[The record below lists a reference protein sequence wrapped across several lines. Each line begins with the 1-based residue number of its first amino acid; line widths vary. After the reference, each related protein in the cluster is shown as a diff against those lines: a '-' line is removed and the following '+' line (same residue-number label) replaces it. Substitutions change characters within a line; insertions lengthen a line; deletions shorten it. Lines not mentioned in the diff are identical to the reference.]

1 MTFEQLWAILRAR
14 WIIAIGAFLV
24 IFGSVAAYTWL
35 TPKSYTAVASVL
47 VDVKSPD
54 PISGGVPAGVMAPSY
69 LMTQIDVLT
78 SARVAQRVV
87 ANLKLTEVPALRE
100 RWLET
105 TKGTGSFEGY
115 LAQLFRSG
123 LDARPSRGSN
133 VINLRYEAADPQF
146 AATIVNAFV
155 QAYLE
160 VSMDL
165 RTDPAKQY
173 GTFFDLNAKQQRE
186 RLEAAQAKLS
196 AFQQRQGLTVTD
208 ERMDVE
214 MARLNNLAGQLVSM
228 ETASADSDSRKNMVS
243 SQQGGNTQEVMN
255 SPLVASLKSE
265 IVRSEATLGQLA
277 TRLGE
282 QHPQVIELKANL
294 DQLRAKL
301 DIEVKRVS
309 NSFALSNT
317 MNQSREAQV
326 NAAVEAQRAK
336 VLKMKQVR
344 DEASMLQRDVE
355 NAQRTYEGVVARL
368 NMTALESQAV
378 LNNVVALEYATAPAI
393 PSSPRVFTNI
403 ALGALVGGVL
413 ALVLVLVVERVDRR
427 LRTTS
432 EIEGVLNLPYM
443 GTVPNFSKQIKSGA
457 SSSKGIL
464 TGPSNLKALSAN

>member
-14 WIIAIGAFLV
+14 WIIAFSAFLV

-35 TPKSYTAVASVL
+35 VPKSYTAVASVL

-69 LMTQIDVLT
+69 LMTQIDVIT

-87 ANLKLTEVPALRE
+87 TNLKLTEVPTLRE
-100 RWLET
+100 RWIET

-133 VINLRYEAADPQF
+133 VINLRYESADPQF
-146 AATIVNAFV
+146 AATVVNAFV

-186 RLEAAQAKLS
+186 RLEAAQGKLS

-214 MARLNNLAGQLVSM
+214 MARLNNLAAQLVSM
-228 ETASADSDSRKNMVS
+228 ETASADSGSRKNMVS

-265 IVRSEATLGQLA
+265 IVRAEATLGQLA

-294 DQLRAKL
+294 DQLRSKL

-326 NAAVEAQRAK
+326 KESVEAQRAR

-344 DEASMLQRDVE
+344 DEAAMLQRDVE
-355 NAQRTYEGVVARL
+355 NAQRTYEGVVSRL
-368 NMTALESQAV
+368 NMTVLESQAV
-378 LNNVVALEYATAPAI
+378 LNNVVALEYATAPSI
-393 PSSPRVFTNI
+393 PSSPRVFVNI

-413 ALVLVLVVERVDRR
+413 ALVLVLVVERADRR

-432 EIEGVLNLPYM
+432 EIEGLLHLPYM
-443 GTVPNFSKQIKSGA
+443 GSVPNFSKQIKGGGT
-457 SSSKGIL
+457 SSKGLL
-464 TGPSNLKALSAN
+464 TGHSNLKALSAN

>member
-1 MTFEQLWAILRAR
+1 MTFEQLWAVLRAR
-14 WIIAIGAFLV
+14 WIIAIGTFLV

-35 TPKSYTAVASVL
+35 MPKSYTAVASVL

-54 PISGGVPAGVMAPSY
+54 PISGGVPAGVLAPSY

-87 ANLKLTEVPALRE
+87 SNLKLTEVPALRE
-100 RWLET
+100 RWLES

-123 LDARPSRGSN
+123 LEARPSRGSN

-265 IVRSEATLGQLA
+265 IVRAEAALGQMA

-301 DIEVKRVS
+301 DIEVKRVT
-309 NSFALSNT
+309 NSYALSNT
-317 MNQSREAQV
+317 MNRSREAQIKE
-326 NAAVEAQRAK
+326 AVEAQRAK

-344 DEASMLQRDVE
+344 DEAGMLQRDVE

-378 LNNVVALEYATAPAI
+378 LNNVVALETATAPAL

-403 ALGALVGGVL
+403 ALGALVGGL
-413 ALVLVLVVERVDRR
+413 LSLVLVLIIERVDRR

-432 EIEGVLNLPYM
+432 EIEGLLNLPYV
-443 GTVPNFSKQIKSGA
+443 GTVPNFSKQIKGGGA
-457 SSSKGIL
+457 ATQGIL
-464 TGPSNLKALSAN
+464 MGQSKLKALSAN

>member
-1 MTFEQLWAILRAR
+1 MTFEQLWAVLRAR
-14 WIIAIGAFLV
+14 WIIAIGTFLV

-35 TPKSYTAVASVL
+35 MPKSYTAVASVL

-54 PISGGVPAGVMAPSY
+54 PISGGVPAGVLAPSY

-87 ANLKLTEVPALRE
+87 SNLKLTEVPALRE
-100 RWLET
+100 RWLES

-123 LDARPSRGSN
+123 LEARPSRGSN

-208 ERMDVE
+208 ERLDVE

-228 ETASADSDSRKNMVS
+228 ETASADSDSRKNMVN

-265 IVRSEATLGQLA
+265 IVRAEATLGQMA

-294 DQLRAKL
+294 DQLRSKL
-301 DIEVKRVS
+301 DTEVKRVT
-309 NSFALSNT
+309 NSYALSNT
-317 MNQSREAQV
+317 MNRSREAQV
-326 NAAVEAQRAK
+326 KEAVEAQRAK

-344 DEASMLQRDVE
+344 DEAGMLQRDVE

-378 LNNVVALEYATAPAI
+378 LNNVVALETATAPAL

-403 ALGALVGGVL
+403 ALGALVGGL
-413 ALVLVLVVERVDRR
+413 LSLVLVLIIERVDRR

-432 EIEGVLNLPYM
+432 EIEGLLNLPYM
-443 GTVPNFSKQIKSGA
+443 GTVPNFSKQIKGGGA
-457 SSSKGIL
+457 ATQGIL
-464 TGPSNLKALSAN
+464 MGQSKLKALSAN